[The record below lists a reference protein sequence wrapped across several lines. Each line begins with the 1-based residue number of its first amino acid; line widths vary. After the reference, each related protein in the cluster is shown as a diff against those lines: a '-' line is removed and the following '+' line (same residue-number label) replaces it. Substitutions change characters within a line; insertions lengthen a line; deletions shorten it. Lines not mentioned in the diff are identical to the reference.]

1 MGSQMKNARQ
11 IFAIIAS
18 MMEVL
23 PLLTCSILLLSA
35 TAAISAD
42 SPTYDGDVLTLPRVD
57 TPSQVG
63 QYQDVTFQLT
73 PQGSWTLTGGQVF
86 GVGTIYQMA
95 VNHVEVVKTATFPVS
110 VYLRVSGNE
119 TSCDTSGPARFYQR
133 LQGSHFDIDFS
144 APHLRPFTFGT
155 LFCIDFPRFKET
167 VPLQVYGLNAGTYS
181 YNVNGISGTFTLD
194 SDNKF
199 QDDCVIYRSSCP
211 ISQ

>member
-1 MGSQMKNARQ
+1 MQ
-11 IFAIIAS
+11 
-18 MMEVL
+18 VL

-35 TAAISAD
+35 AAAISAD
-42 SPTYDGDVLTLPRVD
+42 SATYDGSVLTLPSVD
-57 TPSQVG
+57 TPGQVG

-73 PQGSWTLTGGQVF
+73 PQGSWTLTGGQVL
-86 GVGTIYQMA
+86 GVGTTYQMA

-119 TSCDTSGPARFYQR
+119 TRCDTNGRARFHQR

-144 APHLRPFTFGT
+144 APHLMPYTPGPVT
-155 LFCIDFPRFKET
+155 LFCIDFPSFKET

-211 ISQ
+211 INQ